1 MSPDETSGGDAIA
14 RDGRARA
21 RAIAVILEGFRD
33 PPHRVPLIVVDL
45 GARDREEA
53 LVDLALLRSSG
64 LTIVR
69 TLDGEVY
76 PARHD
81 MVYRYTTGET
91 PYTGELTVKGPEQR
105 LAHRYPFQVADAWTE
120 MELLWGFAVIAI
132 GNARLAELGTES
144 ETLAEGLQ
152 RGLADGLFVGATISR
167 DPREGDEPLY
177 PPSSW
182 NE

>member
-1 MSPDETSGGDAIA
+1 MSLDDTGGDSFAH
-14 RDGRARA
+14 GSRARA

-53 LVDLALLRSSG
+53 LDDLALLRSSG
-64 LTIVR
+64 LTVVR

-81 MVYRYTTGET
+81 MVYRYTTGKT
-91 PYTGELTVKGPEQR
+91 PYTGELTVQGPER
-105 LAHRYPFQVADAWTE
+105 SAHRYPFQVAEDWAE
-120 MELLWGFAVIAI
+120 MELLWGFVVIAI

-144 ETLAEGLQ
+144 AMLTEGLQ
-152 RGLADGLFVGATISR
+152 RGLADGLFVGATIGR
-167 DPREGDEPLY
+167 APRESEEPLR
-177 PPSSW
+177 PCRPLKP
-182 NE
+182 